1 MSLVKKTIELFGEP
15 AKITNTPNYD
25 EAFKVIEE
33 QFKNIIKVTDATGEV
48 LKSTKDLCNKTL
60 HMSVEIRYLQSS
72 GSADIVLLKSIIT
85 DLYTLMS
92 TVIYLS
98 LKLRI
103 KKNIKK
109 KRRNDGY

>member
-60 HMSVEIRYLQSS
+60 RMSVEIR
-72 GSADIVLLKSIIT
+72 DHMI
-85 DLYTLMS
+85 
-92 TVIYLS
+92 
-98 LKLRI
+98 KLEKRI
-103 KKNIKK
+103 DELERQTNT
-109 KRRNDGY
+109 RH